1 MTTHQQ
7 KRERVWFITGS
18 SSGFGRALTEAVL
31 ARGERVVAGARRL
44 ESLRDLAQRY
54 SEQILVVPLD
64 VTKREQI
71 IEAIQRASATF
82 GPVNVLVNCA
92 GYGLMGAIEEA
103 EEEEVHR
110 QFKTNVFGTLAVIQT
125 MLPQMREQRQGHIL
139 TISSMT
145 GFAGVP
151 GYGYYSATKF
161 ALEGLLEALAQEVA
175 PLGIRVT
182 IVEPGIF
189 HTSFNERSAIKT
201 KGEIGDYAALNQRMQ
216 ARMAR
221 VSDRS
226 IAGDPQR
233 AAQIMITAVEA
244 DQPPLHLVLG
254 ADALAFIRQKL
265 VSVAQ
270 ELDAWEYMSRETAF
284 IDAQ

>member
-1 MTTHQQ
+1 
-7 KRERVWFITGS
+7 
-18 SSGFGRALTEAVL
+18 
-31 ARGERVVAGARRL
+31 
-44 ESLRDLAQRY
+44 
-54 SEQILVVPLD
+54 
-64 VTKREQI
+64 
-71 IEAIQRASATF
+71 
-82 GPVNVLVNCA
+82 
-92 GYGLMGAIEEA
+92 MGAIEEA

-110 QFKTNVFGTLAVIQT
+110 QFETNVFGTLAVIQA

-182 IVEPGIF
+182 IVEPGFF
-189 HTSFNERSAIKT
+189 HTSFNERSTIKT
-201 KGEIGDYAALNQRMQ
+201 KCEIDDYAALNQRMQ

-226 IAGDPQR
+226 IAGDPER
-233 AAQIMITAVEA
+233 AAQIMIAAVEA

-265 VSVAQ
+265 VSVAR
-270 ELDAWEYMSRETAF
+270 ELDAWEQMSRETTF
-284 IDAQ
+284 IDVR